1 MTNVEYF
8 LLLLAAITS
17 GVVAGIFFAFSNFV
31 MPALARLTNEQGLAA
46 MQSINVTVLNPGF
59 FMVFIGSALL
69 SLASLTWQ
77 FTLAVSIN
85 YYAVAASLSY
95 LIGCFAVTALANV
108 PRNNALALISRQTAL
123 SSEDAQYWRTY
134 LQSWTAWN
142 HIRTVASAMAM
153 LLFIFAL

>member
-1 MTNVEYF
+1 MTNGEYF

-69 SLASLTWQ
+69 SLASLIWQ
-77 FTLAVSIN
+77 FTLAVNIN

-108 PRNNALALISRQTAL
+108 PRNKALALISSQTAV
-123 SSEDAQYWRTY
+123 STEDAQYWRTY

-142 HIRTVASAMAM
+142 HLRTVASAMAM